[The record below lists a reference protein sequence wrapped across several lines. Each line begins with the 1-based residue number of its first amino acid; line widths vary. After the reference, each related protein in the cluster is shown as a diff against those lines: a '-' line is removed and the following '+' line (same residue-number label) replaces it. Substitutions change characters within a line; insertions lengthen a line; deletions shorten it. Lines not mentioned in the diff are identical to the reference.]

1 MSAPGRKQDLD
12 DRLVGE
18 VMQFVHDPLGF
29 VLFAFDWGKGELE
42 GEYPDQWQ
50 IDLLEDIR
58 LNLEEDPL
66 GVQQLARSSG
76 HGIGK
81 TALVAWVI
89 LWAMST
95 RPHLAGVVTANTQTQ
110 LKTKTWRELSV
121 WHARTINRHWFEWRA
136 TKFFHVDHETT
147 WCVDAIPWSEHNAE
161 AFAGLH
167 AKHVL
172 MIFDEASAVADKI
185 WEVSDGAM
193 TTERA
198 MWLVFGNP
206 TRNTGR
212 FRECFGRY
220 AHRWQG
226 KRIDARTCKMTN
238 KAKLNEWVSDHG
250 EDSDFVRVRVRGEF
264 PRFGTNQLISSEA
277 VDNARK
283 ADIGVDEYVHFNVLI
298 GVDVGRFGSDETV
311 ITVRQGR
318 RVHEQRIY
326 RGLNNI
332 QVGARAAE
340 VWRETGSKGVIFV
353 DGIGLG
359 TGVVDY
365 LMTAGY
371 PVIDVVGGE
380 KANDDKR
387 FYNKRA
393 EMWHRMSEWI
403 ARGADIPDDSMLCDQ
418 MTALEYGYDMR
429 ERIKLET
436 KEQLADRMPELGS
449 PDRADSLA
457 MTFAEIIAPGGMEG
471 SFEPEEEEY
480 A

>member
-1 MSAPGRKQDLD
+1 
-12 DRLVGE
+12 
-18 VMQFVHDPLGF
+18 
-29 VLFAFDWGKGELE
+29 
-42 GEYPDQWQ
+42 
-50 IDLLEDIR
+50 
-58 LNLEEDPL
+58 
-66 GVQQLARSSG
+66 
-76 HGIGK
+76 
-81 TALVAWVI
+81 
-89 LWAMST
+89 
-95 RPHLAGVVTANTQTQ
+95 
-110 LKTKTWRELSV
+110 
-121 WHARTINRHWFEWRA
+121 
-136 TKFFHVDHETT
+136 
-147 WCVDAIPWSEHNAE
+147 
-161 AFAGLH
+161 
-167 AKHVL
+167 
-172 MIFDEASAVADKI
+172 
-185 WEVSDGAM
+185 
-193 TTERA
+193 
-198 MWLVFGNP
+198 
-206 TRNTGR
+206 
-212 FRECFGRY
+212 
-220 AHRWQG
+220 
-226 KRIDARTCKMTN
+226 MTN